1 MNVLRGTPKHLCHN
15 GKLEGFTYLM
25 FTLPFKCNYRCPKC
39 FNLVNNVPITSGIPI
54 TLQDILHKIEEAREF
69 GGKVVVVAGE
79 GEPTLDP
86 NIKEVISKIDR
97 LGMISIVY
105 SNGSTLTREVASF
118 YYSHNTSLVISIDSL
133 SDEIYD
139 QLTGTKNMLQ
149 KVLRNIEITRK
160 IYADTI
166 DEKDRL
172 RTVRIAINATVT
184 SRNRHEI
191 KSIKE
196 FCGDD
201 IYFVCNPLA
210 KHGNA
215 VDNWDKLME
224 DGDYSS
230 HAELIK
236 ELSESGGP
244 LTLDKAGL
252 CGYSINGIGIS
263 PQGDYMTCA
272 YTSMTNGLLGNIRDT
287 SLSEAYH
294 RKYSFEKEH
303 YQKHGNAPC
312 LVRDTRFVEYIEKL
326 KTNTEKIMIGNIY

>member
-1 MNVLRGTPKHLCHN
+1 MKALRGTPKHLSRS
-15 GKLEGFTYLM
+15 GQMEGFTYLM
-25 FTLPFKCNYRCPKC
+25 FTLPFKCNYLCPKC

-54 TLQDILHKIEEAREF
+54 TLQDILQKIEESKEL

-79 GEPTLDP
+79 GEPTMDP
-86 NIKEVISKIDR
+86 NIREIISKIDSM
-97 LGMISIVY
+97 GMIPVLY
-105 SNGSTLTREVASF
+105 SNGSTLTPEVATF
-118 YYSHNTSLVISIDSL
+118 YRKNNISLVIAVDSL
-133 SDEIYD
+133 SDETYD
-139 QLTGTKNMLQ
+139 LLTGTKHMFP
-149 KVLRNIEITRK
+149 KVLKNIEVIRK
-160 IYADTI
+160 IYSDTI
-166 DEKDRL
+166 EEKNGL

-210 KHGNA
+210 RYGNA
-215 VDNWDKLME
+215 VANWDKLIE
-224 DGDYSS
+224 ENDYSS
-230 HAELIK
+230 HTELIG

-244 LTLDKAGL
+244 LTLDKVGL

-294 RKYSFEKEH
+294 SKYSFEKEH

-312 LVRDTRFVEYIEKL
+312 LVRDTQFVEYIEKL
-326 KTNTEKIMIGNIY
+326 KTNTEKIMMGNIY